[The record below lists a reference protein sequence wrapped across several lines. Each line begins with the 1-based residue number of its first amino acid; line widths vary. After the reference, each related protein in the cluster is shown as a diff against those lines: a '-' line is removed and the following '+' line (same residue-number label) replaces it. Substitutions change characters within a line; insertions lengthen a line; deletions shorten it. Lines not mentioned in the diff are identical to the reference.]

1 MQRRKKIS
9 KIIIGIIL
17 IVIGVIV
24 GIIPFY
30 LSNTHKKLEE
40 EKIEDFF
47 KEEIVEVTPIKTEVS
62 EEPKKNDFTIDY
74 FMVLEIPKIGLK
86 KGVPHIGSKYNKISY
101 GIQIMKESTMPD
113 NDMSMVVLASH
124 RGTSSVSYFNKL
136 GQVSNG
142 DEVYLYYN
150 GYKYTYSISDIYEEE
165 KDGTIAIHK
174 DIDKSIIALIT
185 CKKNDQS
192 KQLVFIGNMVNKE
205 RY

>member
-17 IVIGVIV
+17 IAIGVIV

-30 LSNTHKKLEE
+30 LSNTYKKLEE

-86 KGVPHIGSKYNKISY
+86 KGVPHIDSKYNKISY

-113 NDMSMVVLASH
+113 NDMSMVVFASH

-185 CKKNDQS
+185 CKKNDQR